1 MRRAPG
7 RGTWAGSHTE
17 EEMSEVM
24 VKEMH
29 ALEEMEEELTEIDAL
44 PFANSVNPDLGRS
57 QVQ

>member
-17 EEMSEVM
+17 EEISEVM

-44 PFANSVNPDLGRS
+44 PFANSVNQDLGRS